1 MSILR
6 LHWHSGTVLALAI
19 TVLGAPLVFGQ
30 GQSSLADRV
39 TVVEQQLQSAQ
50 QGTLSLL
57 SRISGLEQQIRQQQ
71 GQIEVLQHQIQLMSQ
86 QQKAQYLD
94 LDTRISHLE
103 KNSRQSVPTSSA
115 STLTTAKSATVPAM
129 VASTAVAT
137 GKGVA
142 GKGTP
147 AAAGSTG
154 HVTVAAVSE
163 QALQRAYNSAFQF
176 LRDGD
181 YAESARRFAAFLK
194 AHPHTKLA
202 PNAAYWLGESYYVT
216 GNYQVAIDTFRKLL
230 NRYPASSKAPAAE
243 LKIGYCQFEL
253 RRFKDATATF
263 QQVIAAYPGTEVA
276 RLAKGRLR
284 VIQLQSGR

>member
-1 MSILR
+1 M
-6 LHWHSGTVLALAI
+6 ALVI
-19 TVLGAPLVFGQ
+19 TVLGTASAFGQ

-39 TVVEQQLQSAQ
+39 TVVEQQLRSSQ

-57 SRISGLEQQIRQQQ
+57 NRISGLEQQLRQQQ
-71 GQIEVLQHQIQLMSQ
+71 GQIEVLQHQIQLISQ
-86 QQKAQYLD
+86 RQKAQYLD
-94 LDTRISHLE
+94 LDTRISHLD
-103 KNSRQSVPTSSA
+103 KNSRQPTPASPTSTSAISSTTGPAVAA
-115 STLTTAKSATVPAM
+115 STS
-129 VASTAVAT
+129 VAI

-142 GKGTP
+142 GKSLPGKVRQAGH
-147 AAAGSTG
+147 AAA
-154 HVTVAAVSE
+154 AAVS
-163 QALQRAYNSAFQF
+163 QQVLQSTYNKAFQF

-194 AHPHTKLA
+194 AHPKAKLA

-230 NRYPASSKAPAAE
+230 NTYPASNKAPAAE

-253 RRFKDATATF
+253 HRFKDAIATF

-276 RLAKGRLR
+276 RLAKDRLR
-284 VIQLQSGR
+284 TIQLQSGK